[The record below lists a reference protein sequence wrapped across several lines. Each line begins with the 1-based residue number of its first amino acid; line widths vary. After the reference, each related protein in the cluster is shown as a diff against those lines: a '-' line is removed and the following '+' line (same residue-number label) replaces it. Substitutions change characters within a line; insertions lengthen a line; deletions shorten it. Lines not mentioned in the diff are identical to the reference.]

1 VSTTLTVV
9 QASAAAVSALT
20 AAYLVRVTVTRDR
33 EARAERDRDR
43 VHEQL
48 RRLVDALGAVRRV
61 LRDRDAIMA
70 SDFDIARAQVAAAV
84 ALHPLPLP
92 ACDALLAD
100 DVPKPPWNVG
110 EAEPWNR
117 LDAALRE
124 VVDYSRSLK
133 VSLG

>member
-1 VSTTLTVV
+1 MSSTLTVV
-9 QASAAAVSALT
+9 QAAAAAVSALT

-48 RRLVDALGAVRRV
+48 RRLVDGLGAVRRV
-61 LRDRDAIMA
+61 LRDRDAMN

-100 DVPKPPWNVG
+100 DVPKPPWRVG

-133 VSLG
+133 MSLG